1 MAQKSSIDQIVEKAV
16 SQVLEGHLPELRNE
30 LVRRVLEEVQPHLGG
45 SARAGGKGS
54 AGNGAADLLHA
65 VSAIHAGTTQKE
77 VLRALLENTASCCGR
92 AALFVIKSG
101 SATGWQGRGFD
112 NNEDFKDFS
121 LDVSSRAPAQALQTR
136 AAVSAGAAEMDPRF
150 ISQFGAPAEDR
161 VLLLPLHLKD
171 KVAALVYADAGT
183 GAGGKLDAAALELLV
198 SATGAWLEVASLRK
212 QALKEGAAEA
222 GASEKFEAPPAQAV
236 SSFSDPFAAH
246 APKHVVAAPVAVEEP
261 AMAEATAEVVSA
273 PASMAAAA
281 VAPATD
287 AFAHM
292 SPEDAEIHR
301 KAQRFARLLMDEIKL
316 YNQAKVAE
324 GRKHKDL
331 YDRLKEDI
339 DKSRST
345 YQKRYGNTVA
355 ANADYLSNE
364 LVRSLA
370 EDDVSLLGPNFHR

>member
-1 MAQKSSIDQIVEKAV
+1 MAHKTPIDQIVEKAV
-16 SQVLEGHLPELRNE
+16 AQVLESHLPELRKD
-30 LVRRVLEEVQPHLGG
+30 LVRRVVEEVQPHLGG
-45 SARAGGKGS
+45 SAGARGG
-54 AGNGAADLLHA
+54 GAADLLHA

-77 VLRALLENTASCCGR
+77 ILRALLESTAGYSGR
-92 AALFVIKSG
+92 AGLFVIKSG
-101 SATGWQGRGFD
+101 AATGWQGRGFD
-112 NNEDFKDFS
+112 NNEDLKDFS
-121 LDVSSRAPAQALQTR
+121 LDVSDRAPAQVLQSR
-136 AAVSAGAAEMDPRF
+136 AAVHAGAAEMDPRF
-150 ISQFGAPAEDR
+150 ISQFGAPAEDQ
-161 VLLLPLHLKD
+161 VLLLPLRLKD

-183 GAGGKLDAAALELLV
+183 APGGKMDAPALELLV
-198 SATGAWLEVASLRK
+198 SATSAWLEVASLRK

-222 GASEKFEAPPAQAV
+222 GAAEKFEAPPVQTV
-236 SSFSDPFAAH
+236 SSFSDPFAGH
-246 APKHVVAAPVAVEEP
+246 APKHVVTAPVEEP
-261 AMAEATAEVVSA
+261 AMAEAAAEVVSA

-281 VAPATD
+281 AAPATD

-292 SPEDAEIHR
+292 SPEDADVHR

-345 YQKRYGNTVA
+345 YHKRYGNTVA
-355 ANADYLSNE
+355 ASADYISSE
-364 LVRSLA
+364 LIRSLA